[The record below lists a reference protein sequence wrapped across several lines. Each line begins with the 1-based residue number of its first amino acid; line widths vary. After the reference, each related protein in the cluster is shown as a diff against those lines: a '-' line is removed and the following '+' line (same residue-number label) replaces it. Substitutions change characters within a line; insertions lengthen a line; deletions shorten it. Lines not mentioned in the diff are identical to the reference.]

1 MRGVSAREKNSLR
14 LRGGSGSLGAL
25 LGMRAVTSPAGPR
38 RGAAGAG
45 PAGPAGAGGGRRAP
59 PPRRGPR
66 APPPRRGPR
75 APAAGRGEG
84 GGRCV
89 GRRRGKNGVR
99 AVDAAAALLLRRLLL
114 LAAAPARRGPSPGP
128 LVARRLTPAPRSVSG
143 RSWGEPAEFRA
154 FAEEFRELERRQDAL
169 FGDAWFA
176 EGRQALER
184 GDRLLREPAGA
195 EVRAGPFG
203 FRTREGGAGSL
214 TAMPDPTRRRSQGA
228 RLGQAPAR
236 AYRRERESRSEEEL
250 AGGGFRRS
258 YFAESVTVYGGGAP
272 PAAAPPAP
280 GPSVFLGLALALGAA
295 YAAGAY
301 ALNRAFDRT
310 SYGAGSRGRLPALW
324 PLLATDPGFR
334 RQFRAAFRRRP
345 EGDRHRGGGGGGG
358 GGPPVAGPG

>member
-1 MRGVSAREKNSLR
+1 MRAGVGRGQNSLR

-25 LGMRAVTSPAGPR
+25 PGMGAVTSPAGPR

-45 PAGPAGAGGGRRAP
+45 PAGQAGAGGGRRAP

-66 APPPRRGPR
+66 AR
-75 APAAGRGEG
+75 AAGRGEG

-128 LVARRLTPAPRSVSG
+128 LVARRLTPAPRSVPG

-154 FAEEFRELERRQDAL
+154 FAEEFRELERQQDAL

-214 TAMPDPTRRRSQGA
+214 TAMPDPTCRRSQGA

-280 GPSVFLGLALALGAA
+280 GPSAFLGLALALGAA

-301 ALNRAFDRT
+301 VLNRAFDRT
-310 SYGAGSRGRLPALW
+310 SYGAGSRGQLLALW

-358 GGPPVAGPG
+358 PPVAGPG